1 MSELGLNS
9 MELRVLLALGIL
21 GGLWVLIALWQAF
34 WNAWGGK
41 DL

>member
-1 MSELGLNS
+1 MSELGLS
-9 MELRVLLALGIL
+9 DMELRVLLALGIL
-21 GGLWVLIALWQAF
+21 GGLWAIIALWRAF